1 MIIIAIVLGCL
12 IGALIGINMPMISYT
27 YSGYLAIAIIAAL
40 DSVFGGIASTLR
52 KNFDLKIFVTGFFGN
67 AILSILLTYLGQKLN
82 VDIYLA
88 AIVVFV
94 GRMFNNL
101 AIIRRYYTSLCDY
114 KKGIGTKEVIDT
126 IKKLMNK
133 IGITIENREIVKYA
147 LEKSEKENTNV
158 VALMLE
164 NGRVITGKES
174 ELLSAS
180 SALLLNTIKDISGIP
195 DDVYLLSPTV
205 LESILKLKQKTSYKR
220 NYSLNLPEV
229 LIVLSICS
237 QTNPIISKT
246 LEAIDKLRNLEAHS
260 SYIISLSEMQVFK
273 SLGINLTC
281 EPKLLGY
288 E

>member
-1 MIIIAIVLGCL
+1 M
-12 IGALIGINMPMISYT
+12 
-27 YSGYLAIAIIAAL
+27 
-40 DSVFGGIASTLR
+40 
-52 KNFDLKIFVTGFFGN
+52 
-67 AILSILLTYLGQKLN
+67 
-82 VDIYLA
+82 
-88 AIVVFV
+88 
-94 GRMFNNL
+94 
-101 AIIRRYYTSLCDY
+101 
-114 KKGIGTKEVIDT
+114 
-126 IKKLMNK
+126 
-133 IGITIENREIVKYA
+133 
-147 LEKSEKENTNV
+147 EKSEKENTNV

-164 NGRVITGKES
+164 NGKVITGKES

>member
-1 MIIIAIVLGCL
+1 
-12 IGALIGINMPMISYT
+12 
-27 YSGYLAIAIIAAL
+27 
-40 DSVFGGIASTLR
+40 
-52 KNFDLKIFVTGFFGN
+52 
-67 AILSILLTYLGQKLN
+67 
-82 VDIYLA
+82 
-88 AIVVFV
+88 
-94 GRMFNNL
+94 
-101 AIIRRYYTSLCDY
+101 
-114 KKGIGTKEVIDT
+114 
-126 IKKLMNK
+126 
-133 IGITIENREIVKYA
+133 
-147 LEKSEKENTNV
+147 
-158 VALMLE
+158 MLE

-281 EPKLLGY
+281 EPRM
-288 E
+288 